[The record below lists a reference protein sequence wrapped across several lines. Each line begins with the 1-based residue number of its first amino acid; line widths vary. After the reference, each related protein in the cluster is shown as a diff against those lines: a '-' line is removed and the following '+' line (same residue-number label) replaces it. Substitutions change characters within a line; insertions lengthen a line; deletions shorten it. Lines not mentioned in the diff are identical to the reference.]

1 MRQKQQF
8 DKWTAAEILKDEFIH
23 NQSQRDTVDITA
35 QLENEV
41 EATIELSA
49 SFLVYYV
56 AKSIAEDQSH
66 TALLLN
72 VFKYLLAIYQEMS
85 ANSYPW
91 AN

>member
-1 MRQKQQF
+1 M
-8 DKWTAAEILKDEFIH
+8 AEILKDKFIH
-23 NQSQRDTVDITA
+23 NQSQQDTIDIIA
-35 QLENEV
+35 QLENEA

-56 AKSIAEDQSH
+56 AESIAEDQSTYAH

-72 VFKYLLAIYQEMS
+72 VFKYSLAIYREMS